1 METVWLT
8 RYVNQ
13 RLHSLKVK
21 FQRQI
26 SLPGHTVRTRLPI
39 LLFRNYGPHHIDS
52 LMKFSK
58 YYLTAFVSFLIWG
71 FFSLALKPLKGYP
84 SLDILF
90 YRVFMCAAV
99 MAVISLFV
107 RIKVLKESVATFKA
121 MPVARKR
128 QVAFLTLI
136 GGVLL
141 TANWFFFIY
150 VMNHISVKAAS
161 FAYLVCPIMTTVIAF
176 FVLDEK
182 LSKWQWT
189 AVMLSVLSCILL
201 SFNNIAD
208 ILYSLIVAASYAFY
222 LVSQRKNAGIDK
234 FLVLTIQ
241 IVFSALLLLPF
252 YPEYSAALPTEA
264 SFYILI
270 TLIAVVFT
278 IIPLFMNLYAL
289 QGVTSSTMGIL
300 LYINPLMNFAIAL
313 FYFHEQINSMQV
325 TAYSLILLSIIIFNE
340 RFIFGRRRTA
350 VA

>member
-1 METVWLT
+1 
-8 RYVNQ
+8 
-13 RLHSLKVK
+13 
-21 FQRQI
+21 
-26 SLPGHTVRTRLPI
+26 
-39 LLFRNYGPHHIDS
+39 
-52 LMKFSK
+52 MKFSK
-58 YYLTAFVSFLIWG
+58 YYLTAFVSFVIWG
-71 FFSLALKPLKGYP
+71 FFSLALKPLNAYP

-90 YRVFMCAAV
+90 YRVFMCAV
-99 MAVISLFV
+99 IMAVVSILV
-107 RIKVLKESVATFKA
+107 RRKVLRDSVNAFKA
-121 MPVARKR
+121 FPPDRKR
-128 QVAFLTLI
+128 QVTLLTLA

-150 VMNHISVKAAS
+150 VMNHINVKAAS

-189 AVMLSVLSCILL
+189 AVLLSVVSCLLL

-222 LVSQRKNAGIDK
+222 LVSQRKNTGIDK

-241 IVFSALLLLPF
+241 IIFSALLLLPF
-252 YPEYSAALPTEA
+252 YPAYSAALPTEV
-264 SFYILI
+264 SFYVLI
-270 TLIAVVFT
+270 SLIAVVFT

-313 FYFHEQINSMQV
+313 FYFHEPINSIQII
-325 TAYSLILLSIIIFNE
+325 AYSLILLSIVVFNE
-340 RFIFGRRRTA
+340 RFIFGRRRAA

>member
-1 METVWLT
+1 
-8 RYVNQ
+8 
-13 RLHSLKVK
+13 
-21 FQRQI
+21 
-26 SLPGHTVRTRLPI
+26 
-39 LLFRNYGPHHIDS
+39 
-52 LMKFSK
+52 MKFSK
-58 YYLTAFVSFLIWG
+58 YYLTAFISFVIWG
-71 FFSLALKPLKGYP
+71 FFSLALKPLKAYP

-99 MAVISLFV
+99 MGVISLLV
-107 RIKVLKESVATFKA
+107 RVKVLKESIATFKA
-121 MPVARKR
+121 MPPARKR
-128 QVAFLTLI
+128 QVALLTLS

-176 FVLDEK
+176 FVLNEK
-182 LSKWQWT
+182 LSKWQWS
-189 AVMLSVLSCILL
+189 AVLLSVVSCILL

-222 LVSQRKNAGIDK
+222 LVSQRKNTGIDK
-234 FLVLTIQ
+234 FFVLTIQ
-241 IVFSALLLLPF
+241 IIFSALLLLPF
-252 YPEYSAALPTEA
+252 YPKYSAALPTEL
-264 SFYILI
+264 SFYVLI

-313 FYFHEQINSMQV
+313 FYFHEPINAIQV
-325 TAYSLILLSIIIFNE
+325 IAYSLILLSIIVFNE
-340 RFIFGRRRTA
+340 RFIFGRGRAA

>member
-1 METVWLT
+1 
-8 RYVNQ
+8 
-13 RLHSLKVK
+13 
-21 FQRQI
+21 
-26 SLPGHTVRTRLPI
+26 
-39 LLFRNYGPHHIDS
+39 
-52 LMKFSK
+52 MKFSK

-90 YRVFMCAAV
+90 YRVFMCAVV

-107 RIKVLKESVATFKA
+107 RVKVLKQSITAFKA
-121 MPVARKR
+121 MEPARKR
-128 QVAFLTLI
+128 EVAMLTLS

-189 AVMLSVLSCILL
+189 AVLLSVASCLLL
-201 SFNNIAD
+201 SFNNMAD
-208 ILYSLIVAASYAFY
+208 IMYSLIVAVSYALY
-222 LVSQRKNAGIDK
+222 LVSQRRNTGIDK
-234 FLVLTIQ
+234 FLVLSIQ
-241 IVFSALLLLPF
+241 IVFAALLLLPF
-252 YPEYSAALPTEA
+252 YPKYSAALPTET
-264 SFYILI
+264 SFYALVF
-270 TLIAVVFT
+270 LIAVLFT

-313 FYFHEQINSMQV
+313 FYFHEPINTIQI
-325 TAYSLILLSIIIFNE
+325 TAYSLIMLSIVIFNE
-340 RFIFGRRRTA
+340 RFIFRRNRA
-350 VA
+350 ALV

>member
-1 METVWLT
+1 
-8 RYVNQ
+8 
-13 RLHSLKVK
+13 
-21 FQRQI
+21 
-26 SLPGHTVRTRLPI
+26 
-39 LLFRNYGPHHIDS
+39 
-52 LMKFSK
+52 MKFSK
-58 YYLTAFVSFLIWG
+58 YYLTAFISFVIWG
-71 FFSLALKPLKGYP
+71 FFSLALKPLKAYP

-90 YRVFMCAAV
+90 YRVFMCAAI
-99 MAVISLFV
+99 MAVVSVFV
-107 RIKVLKESVATFKA
+107 RRKVLKESVGVFKA
-121 MPVARKR
+121 MSPQR
-128 QVAFLTLI
+128 QTQVTLLTLA

-189 AVMLSVLSCILL
+189 AVLLSVVSCLLL

-222 LVSQRKNAGIDK
+222 LVSQRKNTGIDK

-241 IVFSALLLLPF
+241 IIFSALLLLPF
-252 YPEYSAALPTEA
+252 YPSYSEALPTEV
-264 SFYILI
+264 SFYVLI
-270 TLIAVVFT
+270 SLIAVVFT

-313 FYFHEQINSMQV
+313 FYFHEPINSIQII
-325 TAYSLILLSIIIFNE
+325 AYSLILVSIVVFNE
-340 RFIFGRRRTA
+340 RFIFGRRRAA

>member
-1 METVWLT
+1 
-8 RYVNQ
+8 
-13 RLHSLKVK
+13 
-21 FQRQI
+21 
-26 SLPGHTVRTRLPI
+26 
-39 LLFRNYGPHHIDS
+39 
-52 LMKFSK
+52 MKFSK

-90 YRVFMCAAV
+90 YRVFMCAVV

-107 RIKVLKESVATFKA
+107 RVKVLKQSIAAFRA
-121 MPVARKR
+121 MEPGRKR
-128 QVAFLTLI
+128 QVAMLTLS

-189 AVMLSVLSCILL
+189 AVLLSVASCLLL

-208 ILYSLIVAASYAFY
+208 IMYSLIVAVSYALY
-222 LVSQRKNAGIDK
+222 LVSQRRNTGIDK
-234 FLVLTIQ
+234 FLVLSIQ
-241 IVFSALLLLPF
+241 IVFAALLLLPF
-252 YPEYSAALPTEA
+252 YPKYSTALPTET
-264 SFYILI
+264 SFYALVF
-270 TLIAVVFT
+270 LIAVLFT

-313 FYFHEQINSMQV
+313 FYFHEPINTIQI
-325 TAYSLILLSIIIFNE
+325 TAYSLIMLSIVIFNE
-340 RFIFGRRRTA
+340 RFIFRRNRA
-350 VA
+350 ALV